1 MRSSAVTTI
10 AALLLGLAGTPALA
24 QFLPLPRTQQP
35 PPLPPVE
42 VEDEA
47 PPYEPPPGYRRVPNP
62 QYGRGY
68 PQDVESNQLPPPSGY
83 REPPVPGY
91 EPIDPGSR
99 VGRSYGDQQ
108 PGYQQGYQQPGYE
121 PDPRGR
127 YGRPPD
133 QPGYQPGYQQ
143 GYQQPGYEPDPR
155 GRYGR
160 PADQPGYQPGYQ
172 QGYQQPG
179 YEPDPRSRYGNTEPP
194 PAYEPEPP
202 RQGLLPSPLDILR
215 PPAPVGRTQEGPQ
228 QGGVYAALPPED
240 RPETGPT
247 KELPPHLRRT
257 VINYQTREP
266 VGTIIIDTPNTYLYL
281 VMPGGKAMRYGIG
294 VGREGFTWAG
304 AEKVTRMAEWPD
316 WHPPAEMIER
326 QPYLPRFMAGGEGNP
341 LGARAL
347 YLGKTLYRIH
357 GTNQPSTIGT
367 FVSSG
372 CIRLTNDDVSDLYQ
386 QVKVGT
392 RVVVLPGRPPASAN
406 AAPDQ
411 PSGPYNPLAPP
422 RTR

>member
-1 MRSSAVTTI
+1 MRSRAVTTI
-10 AALLLGLAGTPALA
+10 AALVLGLAGTPALA
-24 QFLPLPRTQQP
+24 QFFQLPVPRLQQP
-35 PPLPPVE
+35 PFQPPPPVE

-47 PPYEPPPGYRRVPNP
+47 PPYDPPPGYRRAPNP

-68 PQDVESNQLPPPSGY
+68 PQDVETNQLPPPRGY
-83 REPPVPGY
+83 REQPVPGY
-91 EPIDPGSR
+91 EPIEPVEPRGR
-99 VGRSYGDQQ
+99 VGRSYGEQQQ
-108 PGYQQGYQQPGYE
+108 PGYQPGYE
-121 PDPRGR
+121 PDPRR
-127 YGRPPD
+127 YGRPGD
-133 QPGYQPGYQQ
+133 QPGYQQ
-143 GYQQPGYEPDPR
+143 QQPSYEPDPR
-155 GRYGR
+155 GRFG
-160 PADQPGYQPGYQ
+160 GVE
-172 QGYQQPG
+172 QQPG
-179 YEPDPRSRYGNTEPP
+179 YEPE
-194 PAYEPEPP
+194 P
-202 RQGLLPSPLDILR
+202 RQGLLPNPLDILR
-215 PPAPVGRTQEGPQ
+215 PPAPVGRQQEPPARQQEGRQQEGRPQ

-247 KELPPHLRRT
+247 KELAPNLRRT
-257 VINYQTREP
+257 VVNYSTREP
-266 VGTIIIDTPNTYLYL
+266 VGTIVIDTPNTYLYL
-281 VMPGGKAMRYGIG
+281 VMAGGKAMRYGIG
-294 VGREGFTWAG
+294 VGRDGFTWTG

-406 AAPDQ
+406 AAPEQ

>member
-1 MRSSAVTTI
+1 MRSRAVTTI
-10 AALLLGLAGTPALA
+10 AALLLGLAGTPAVA
-24 QFLPLPRTQQP
+24 QFFQLPVPRLQQP
-35 PPLPPVE
+35 PFQPPPPVE
-42 VEDEA
+42 AEDEA
-47 PPYEPPPGYRRVPNP
+47 PPYDPPPGYRRAPNP

-68 PQDVESNQLPPPSGY
+68 PQDVETNQLPPPRGY
-83 REPPVPGY
+83 REQPVPGY
-91 EPIDPGSR
+91 EPIEPVEPRGR

-108 PGYQQGYQQPGYE
+108 QPGYQPGYE

-127 YGRPPD
+127 YGRPSD
-133 QPGYQPGYQQ
+133 QPNNQPGN
-143 GYQQPGYEPDPR
+143 QQPSYGPDPR
-155 GRYGR
+155 GRYGNVE
-160 PADQPGYQPGYQ
+160 Q
-172 QGYQQPG
+172 
-179 YEPDPRSRYGNTEPP
+179 P

-215 PPAPVGRTQEGPQ
+215 PPAPVGRQQEPAGRQEGREQEGRPP

-247 KELPPHLRRT
+247 KELPANLRRT
-257 VINYQTREP
+257 VVNFQTREP
-266 VGTIIIDTPNTYLYL
+266 VGTIVIDTPNTYLYL
-281 VMPGGKAMRYGIG
+281 VMAGGKAMRYGIG
-294 VGREGFTWAG
+294 VGRDGFTWAG

-372 CIRLTNDDVSDLYQ
+372 CIRLTNDDVADLYQ

-392 RVVVLPGRPPASAN
+392 RVVVMPGRPPASAN

>member
-1 MRSSAVTTI
+1 MRSRAVTTI
-10 AALLLGLAGTPALA
+10 TALLLGLAGTPALA
-24 QFLPLPRTQQP
+24 QFFPLPVPRFQQP
-35 PPLPPVE
+35 PFQPPPAVE
-42 VEDEA
+42 AEDEA
-47 PPYEPPPGYRRVPNP
+47 PPYDPPPGYRRAPNP

-68 PQDVESNQLPPPSGY
+68 PQDVETNQLPPPRGY
-83 REPPVPGY
+83 REQPVPGY
-91 EPIDPGSR
+91 EPIDPAEPRGR
-99 VGRSYGDQQ
+99 VGRPYGDPQQ
-108 PGYQQGYQQPGYE
+108 PGYQPGYE

-127 YGRPPD
+127 YGRPSD
-133 QPGYQPGYQQ
+133 QPNNQPGYQQ
-143 GYQQPGYEPDPR
+143 GYQQPGNEPDPR
-155 GRYGR
+155 GRYGNVE
-160 PADQPGYQPGYQ
+160 QPP
-172 QGYQQPG
+172 
-179 YEPDPRSRYGNTEPP
+179 T
-194 PAYEPEPP
+194 YEPEPP
-202 RQGLLPSPLDILR
+202 RQGLLPNPLDILR
-215 PPAPVGRTQEGPQ
+215 PPAPIGRQQEPVGRQQEGRQQEGRPQ

-240 RPETGPT
+240 RPETGPS
-247 KELPPHLRRT
+247 KELAPNLRRT
-257 VINYQTREP
+257 VVNFQTREP
-266 VGTIIIDTPNTYLYL
+266 VGTIVIDTPNTYLYL

-294 VGREGFTWAG
+294 VGRDGFTWAG

-316 WHPPAEMIER
+316 WHPPTEMIER

-372 CIRLTNDDVSDLYQ
+372 CIRLTNDDVADLYQ

-422 RTR
+422 PRTR